1 MELPERAPRLGKTRI
16 SAVSAM
22 SGMAW
27 PNRGLKDMTSMSG
40 LRQGF
45 PQENGLRPVVQHAW
59 RVRRAA
65 DCLRFASPA
74 EATGGLEA
82 WSLEAW
88 SLEAWKRLGRG
99 LKYVVGGVL
108 EAQISTKM
116 APGRGISGSSDQSC
130 IQ

>member
-1 MELPERAPRLGKTRI
+1 
-16 SAVSAM
+16 M

-74 EATGGLEA
+74 EATGGLELGD
-82 WSLEAW
+82 LELGG
-88 SLEAWKRLGRG
+88 LEEACKRLGRG
-99 LKYVVGGVL
+99 LEYLVGVVLG
-108 EAQISTKM
+108 AQIS
-116 APGRGISGSSDQSC
+116 
-130 IQ
+130 

>member
-45 PQENGLRPVVQHAW
+45 PQENSLRPVVQHAW
-59 RVRRAA
+59 RAA
-65 DCLRFASPA
+65 AR
-74 EATGGLEA
+74 GGLFA
-82 WSLEAW
+82 LRVTRRGHLEAENF
-88 SLEAWKRLGRG
+88 EA
-99 LKYVVGGVL
+99 LKL
-108 EAQISTKM
+108 
-116 APGRGISGSSDQSC
+116 
-130 IQ
+130 